1 MACVPLQK
9 KRSFSH
15 KEHSV
20 PVYPGAQ
27 RKSGPPM
34 QRGPCWSV
42 AHSTKYGG
50 VSGIADVPSASNTAS
65 RTVLLP
71 TRSARQF
78 SGATSYLLANLAVQH
93 RICWPVARSNVAP
106 PIAFLARKPR
116 HEGFKIVYN
125 Y

>member
-1 MACVPLQK
+1 VACVPLQK

-20 PVYPGAQ
+20 PAYPGAQ

-71 TRSARQF
+71 TRSARQV
-78 SGATSYLLANLAVQH
+78 SVATSYLLACRTLQ
-93 RICWPVARSNVAP
+93 RRAP
-106 PIAFLARKPR
+106 DCLF
-116 HEGFKIVYN
+116 GS
-125 Y
+125 